1 MSNYN
6 LDRGQTLYYNELKK
20 YSFKKPD
27 LSEDIMALGSL
38 FDKVGVMQEG
48 PVSSFTFTESSLTYD
63 FVPSYKRLAN
73 LVANACFVKST
84 SEEEINQEELVNL
97 VFKNWDNR
105 SLPVNKIP
113 EGVERKYLPNDP
125 AKTEEEIIN
134 DSSYQEILSNT
145 ENLVN
150 LVELNEDFS
159 NYAYDEIDL
168 LEDLAEYLDE
178 DDEAFTDEGKRALGL
193 IDQDFDSTESELI
206 GVDGES
212 VKKFKQEF
220 AIGEV
225 NVDQDG
231 EFTIICPYTGSS
243 DVYQISTNLFASYET
258 DQPFKVKFSLSD
270 TSA

>member
-6 LDRGQTLYYNELKK
+6 LERGQTLYYDELKK

-38 FDKVGVMQEG
+38 FNKVGVMQEG
-48 PVSSFTFTESSLTYD
+48 PVSSFTFTETSLAYD

-113 EGVERKYLPNDP
+113 EGVERKYLPNVP

-134 DSSYQEILSNT
+134 DSSYQEILSNSQ
-145 ENLVN
+145 EVFN
-150 LVELNEDFS
+150 LVEADDLDGI
-159 NYAYDEIDL
+159 AYDDINL
-168 LEDLAEYLDE
+168 LEDLAEYLE
-178 DDEAFTDEGKRALGL
+178 EDEAFTDEGKRALGL
-193 IDQDFDSTESELI
+193 IDSDYDSTSSTLYNE
-206 GVDGES
+206 DGEP
-212 VKKFKQEF
+212 VKKIKKEYQT
-220 AIGEV
+220 GEV
-225 NVDQDG
+225 FIDDQG
-231 EFTIICPYTGSS
+231 EYVIKCPYTGSS
-243 DVYQISTNLFASYET
+243 NVYQISTNLFASYET
-258 DQPFKVKFSLSD
+258 DQPFKIKLSLAD
-270 TSA
+270 TAQ